1 MINAEFLSQCSD
13 EQINKGVA
21 WCVVSNANI
30 SMKLTSEKYSFAAS
44 FLRSKS
50 NKTLINYK
58 LYCTSPNDIMPI
70 AFANEVFVIP
80 CLDGGYMASD
90 GVYDTE
96 IEHIIG
102 ECNWA
107 TNANPLRAICEV
119 YILMSVNK

>member
-70 AFANEVFVIP
+70 AFANAISLETH
-80 CLDGGYMASD
+80 DGSMWWAD
-90 GVYDTE
+90 AP
-96 IEHIIG
+96 IIKDDSL
-102 ECNWA
+102 EK
-107 TNANPLRAICEV
+107 TITSRELKNPLRAICEV